1 MKQQGR
7 WDCWSA
13 LGFIL
18 MHGALRDN
26 SRFLGAHIGP
36 LNPDPYSDG
45 RSLLVWRC
53 CGVGRKTGRMVVA
66 AAILRTEVGLMLRG
80 LKDQSEAT
88 TVSPELRLLS
98 ERRRE
103 TGNERER

>member
-1 MKQQGR
+1 
-7 WDCWSA
+7 
-13 LGFIL
+13 

-45 RSLLVWRC
+45 RSL
-53 CGVGRKTGRMVVA
+53 
-66 AAILRTEVGLMLRG
+66 G
-80 LKDQSEAT
+80 LKDQPEAT
-88 TVSPELRLLS
+88 TVIPELQLLS